1 MVLIVCVQRRD
12 AEQLYDSA
20 CIQGSEVAGWH
31 GTRNTLFGPV
41 RPSAI
46 HACGAG
52 NEHHCCEAS
61 SCFHALIL
69 CNSATCLSTS
79 SVSLSRLRLIPIS
92 AISCSAAGSL
102 VPNMSNISLW
112 SREGSSSHAEGSEH
126 GLDSL
131 LC

>member
-52 NEHHCCEAS
+52 NQHHCCEAS
-61 SCFHALIL
+61 SCFHTLIFG
-69 CNSATCLSTS
+69 NSATCLSTS
-79 SVSLSRLRLIPIS
+79 YMPPVCGSFQNLR
-92 AISCSAAGSL
+92 
-102 VPNMSNISLW
+102 
-112 SREGSSSHAEGSEH
+112 
-126 GLDSL
+126 SL
-131 LC
+131 LCSWIVGARHAEHIAVESQRHVIAC